1 MFIQTEARDIR
12 PGDLLHTFDN
22 FYVASTCYGSAANS
36 YIIEAADGRL
46 LTLNAN
52 ERVSLNRPKSV

>member
-12 PGDLLHTFDN
+12 AGDLLYLHDN
-22 FYVASTCYGSAANS
+22 FYVADTRYASAANS
-36 YIIEAADGRL
+36 YIIESADRRL

-52 ERVSLNRPKSV
+52 ERVSLNRPVSA